1 MTQAEAASL
10 APPATSPPDDERP
23 DWSSVTET
31 IRCPLCAYE
40 LRGLVEPRCPECG
53 FAFHWPDLLDPTR
66 RKHPYLFEHHPRSNV
81 RSFFRTMLGNF
92 GPVRFWSSL
101 KPSQPSRPGRLVLY
115 WLIASLLLPV
125 GYAGFF
131 VYTAVRH
138 AKEHEAYRARY
149 ATWVT
154 QNLGQFT
161 DAGVIA
167 SIQAAGG
174 PRAWVDVEIPPTRS
188 PRYLLYFYHSKF
200 EQHVYP
206 NGEPGQHLEVFLV
219 LIRVALAHAGDA
231 ADLSGVDAAGEGPN
245 AARAPMHPS
254 LLRRSAVAGGHG
266 DAGGA
271 VGNGGTGPRPLYRL
285 PRRGRGGAPVRTRDG
300 VAAVGGVPTLPPV
313 RPPNGH
319 RRRFTIVVTL
329 AVSVLLY
336 TGVL

>member
-1 MTQAEAASL
+1 LTQAEAASL

-81 RSFFRTMLGNF
+81 WSFFRTMLGNF

-219 LIRVALAHAGDA
+219 LIAWPWLTLATLLIFQASMRRAKVRMLHVLRCTLHCCDA
-231 ADLSGVDAAGEGPN
+231 ALWLGVMAMLAVPWAMAELDLGRYIGFRDAA
-245 AARAPMHPS
+245 AAAPLFALVMAWRLSAAYRHYLRFDHPMATAAASQS
-254 LLRRSAVAGGHG
+254 L
-266 DAGGA
+266 
-271 VGNGGTGPRPLYRL
+271 
-285 PRRGRGGAPVRTRDG
+285 
-300 VAAVGGVPTLPPV
+300 
-313 RPPNGH
+313 
-319 RRRFTIVVTL
+319 
-329 AVSVLLY
+329 
-336 TGVL
+336 